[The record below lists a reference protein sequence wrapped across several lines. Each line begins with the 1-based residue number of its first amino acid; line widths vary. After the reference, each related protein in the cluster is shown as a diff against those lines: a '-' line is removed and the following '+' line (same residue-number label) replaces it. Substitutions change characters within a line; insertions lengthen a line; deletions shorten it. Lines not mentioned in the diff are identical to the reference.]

1 MPDSSRFAAHS
12 SQIPFGQSQGTPAIL
27 NVPGLGNSGPAHW
40 QTLWEQRYPWFQRV
54 ELGLWSNPDRNV
66 WVQRLDEAI
75 RRAAR
80 PVILVAHSLG
90 CLAAAWWAALAGASY
105 RDPVAG
111 ALLVAPADPEHP
123 LAMPAIAQ
131 FGPSPRAPL
140 PFPSILVASRNDPY
154 ASFARSSEFARN
166 WGSHL
171 VDAGEAGHLN
181 AESGLGD
188 WPLGM
193 SLIDRLIDAALARA
207 DADRSLAD
215 AARFLSIVPDLDAQP
230 GQRTDARPW

>member
-1 MPDSSRFAAHS
+1 MPDSSRFAAHPA
-12 SQIPFGQSQGTPAIL
+12 SQPPGSHSGTATVL
-27 NVPGLGNSGPAHW
+27 NVPGLNNSGPQHW
-40 QTLWEQRYPWFQRV
+40 QTRWEQRYPWFQRV
-54 ELGLWSNPDRNV
+54 ELGLWSKPDRNV

-75 RRAAR
+75 RRTAH

-90 CLAAAWWAALAGASY
+90 CLTVGWWAALSGARY
-105 RDPVAG
+105 RAPVAG

-123 LAMPAIAQ
+123 LTGSRIAG
-131 FGPSPRAPL
+131 FGPAPRIPL
-140 PFPSILVASRNDPY
+140 PFPSILVASRNDAY
-154 ASFARSSEFARN
+154 ASFSRSAEFART

-181 AESGLGD
+181 ADSALGD

-193 SLIDRLIDAALARA
+193 SLVDRLVDAALARA

-215 AARFLSIVPDLDAQP
+215 TARFLSIGPDLDADHCQ
-230 GQRTDARPW
+230 AVRPW

>member
-1 MPDSSRFAAHS
+1 MTTTNRFADRTPLSALNRQGS
-12 SQIPFGQSQGTPAIL
+12 GQPPIL

-40 QTLWEQRYPWFQRV
+40 QSRWEDRYPWFQRV
-54 ELGLWSNPDRNV
+54 SLGLWDSPDRNV

-75 RRAAR
+75 RRASQ

-90 CLAAAWWAALAGASY
+90 CLAVSWWASMCGQSY

-123 LAMPAIAQ
+123 LACANVSQ
-131 FGPSPRAPL
+131 FGPTPFHPL
-140 PFPSILVASRNDPY
+140 PFPSVLVASRNDPY
-154 ASFARSSEFARN
+154 ASFERSAEFAGR

-171 VDAGEAGHLN
+171 VDAGHSGHIN

-188 WPLGM
+188 WPLGL
-193 SLIDRLIDAALARA
+193 SLVDRLVDAASLRA
-207 DADRSLAD
+207 DADRSLAK
-215 AARFLSIVPDLDAQP
+215 AARFLSIGSEGALGLGRGLPA
-230 GQRTDARPW
+230 